1 MCSRERTEEQ
11 STHPIAMSAKH
22 PQRCCRHPTP
32 PPPNAADE
40 VGRRPSPPPPQQS
53 QRPPSCHQCC
63 RSPPSRGNA
72 MEGPSSRAPVSAS
85 GMRLQE
91 CLPSAQPH
99 DATKD
104 DTVVASPTE
113 QHPLKPSPLLPR
125 GGCLNECFIW
135 KGGNPFLFFRLSNV
149 EMESI
154 HQSTFISL

>member
-1 MCSRERTEEQ
+1 MCSRERIEGR
-11 STHPIAMSAKH
+11 SAYPIAMSAKH
-22 PQRCCRHPTP
+22 SQCSCRHPMP
-32 PPPNAADE
+32 PPPNTANE
-40 VGRRPSPPPPQQS
+40 VGRRPSPPPPQQR
-53 QRPPSCHQCC
+53 QRPPSCHQCH

-99 DATKD
+99 DATK
-104 DTVVASPTE
+104 

-125 GGCLNECFIW
+125 GGCPNACFIW

-154 HQSTFISL
+154 HQLFFISL